1 MAGSYAERIP
11 VIAITGAP
19 TRAVEQGGK
28 YVHHSLGEGTF
39 DDYRKMFA
47 HITVAQG
54 YITPEN
60 ATTEIPR
67 LINTAIAEDAQFIYI
82 YQSMSQSL
90 KLRYRHH
97 LK

>member
-1 MAGSYAERIP
+1 MIKCRQRYRRFSTPKRRP

-19 TRAVEQGGK
+19 TRAVEQAGK

-54 YITPEN
+54 YITPEIQP
-60 ATTEIPR
+60 TEIPHVY
-67 LINTAIAEDAQFIYI
+67 F
-82 YQSMSQSL
+82 
-90 KLRYRHH
+90 
-97 LK
+97 

>member
-1 MAGSYAERIP
+1 MTFGVGQLGAVNGIAGSYAERIP

-19 TRAVEQGGK
+19 TRAVEQAGK

-54 YITPEN
+54 YITP
-60 ATTEIPR
+60 T
-67 LINTAIAEDAQFIYI
+67 
-82 YQSMSQSL
+82 
-90 KLRYRHH
+90 
-97 LK
+97 